1 MQEESG
7 NGTLGPDEPP
17 QGEYQYPTGPRGGNL
32 FVREAAALEDAFIA
46 RYTGYVRRI
55 GRTASYD
62 VLLRALS
69 TSDDVNGLALAL
81 ESAGRPAASA
91 ADPLA
96 GARLRSARARQE
108 LLERA
113 GGAYQAG
120 EVAAMLGVTRQAVH
134 GRYKRGSILGLP
146 QGETEILY
154 PACQFTR
161 EGQVVAG
168 LGEVLAAF
176 GVQNP
181 WTQLAVLMAPSAAAG
196 GNTPLQSLAAG
207 DRQGAL
213 MAVRGYGEHVA

>member
-1 MQEESG
+1 MNRERDDE
-7 NGTLGPDEPP
+7 NEGTAEAP
-17 QGEYQYPTGPRGGNL
+17 QGEHRYPTGPRGGHL

-55 GRTASYD
+55 ARTASYD

-81 ESAGRPAASA
+81 EGAGRPAAA
-91 ADPLA
+91 APDPLA
-96 GARLRSARARQE
+96 GGRLRSARARQE

-134 GRYKRGSILGLP
+134 GRYRRGSILGLP
-146 QGETEILY
+146 QGDTEILY

-161 EGQVVAG
+161 EGQVISG

-181 WTQLAVLMAPSAAAG
+181 WTQLAVLMAPSPAAG
-196 GNTPLQSLAAG
+196 GNTPLHSLAAG